1 MIKFLFF
8 YVLLSVNVYAG
19 IFDSVAIENKEP
31 LIFKKF
37 LFANSMKTIIMTNLN
52 SIKELNNKICVNKN
66 CKFLFIAPNHI
77 KIYIRD
83 KEKEKVV
90 SYLIEGE

>member
-52 SIKELNNKICVNKN
+52 SIKELNNKICANKN

-83 KEKEKVV
+83 KEEEKVA

>member
-1 MIKFLFF
+1 
-8 YVLLSVNVYAG
+8 
-19 IFDSVAIENKEP
+19 
-31 LIFKKF
+31 
-37 LFANSMKTIIMTNLN
+37 MKTIIMTNLN
-52 SIKELNNKICVNKN
+52 SIKELNNKICANKN